1 MKTWESAIFF
11 KVPIARNLGIST
23 FGHLSNFRLTRV
35 TQGDAVPGQA
45 EPTALPRRL
54 QRLPLRR
61 LHRRVRGHRLPHRR
75 RRRRRRR
82 HFRRVL
88 PPRRRRDE
96 DRGGREGQ
104 ARQRP
109 PRRGDHIL

>member
-11 KVPIARNLGIST
+11 KEPIARNLGIST

-75 RRRRRRR
+75 RRRRR